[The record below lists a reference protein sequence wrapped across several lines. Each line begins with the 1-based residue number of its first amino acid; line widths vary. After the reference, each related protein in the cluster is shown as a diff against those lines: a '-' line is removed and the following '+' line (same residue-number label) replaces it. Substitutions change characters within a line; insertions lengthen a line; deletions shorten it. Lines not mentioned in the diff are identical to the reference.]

1 MFVLVTD
8 KGRIDSEWSLLDSE
22 STVSTFVNRE
32 LLNNFRTGKDQLVTI
47 TSSGI
52 ARTRT
57 IAYLKG
63 YDDVWYDENQ

>member
-57 IAYLKG
+57 IVYLKG